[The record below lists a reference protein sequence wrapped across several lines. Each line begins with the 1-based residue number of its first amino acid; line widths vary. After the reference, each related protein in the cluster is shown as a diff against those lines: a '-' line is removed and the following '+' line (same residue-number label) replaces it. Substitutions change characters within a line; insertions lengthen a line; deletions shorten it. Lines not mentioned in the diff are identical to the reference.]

1 MYIESYLV
9 CKRVRITAAEA
20 HGLPPRGTC
29 PMMASALVHAI
40 LVLAIADTRLTARF
54 EQLKDPWEAPALRR
68 RHGGQAR
75 MVSTDGTHCA
85 VSGEKETVFFS

>member
-54 EQLKDPWEAPALRR
+54 EQLKDPWEAPVLRR
-68 RHGGQAR
+68 RRGGQAR
-75 MVSTDGTHCA
+75 GLDGRDALC
-85 VSGEKETVFFS
+85 SLWREGNL